1 MNARH
6 KYNKQERIGRL
17 NTLVTIQ
24 SYTETVNAF
33 GERAETWTTLA
44 TVWAN
49 VDDRLSQSSEA
60 AESGQE
66 TIRQRVDFTI
76 RNLSTVNE
84 RNRVSA
90 GNKIY
95 DIESIMTS
103 DDNQFMTLQT
113 RRVK

>member
-1 MNARH
+1 MNARFKH
-6 KYNKQERIGRL
+6 NKSERIGRL

-24 SYTETVNAF
+24 SYTETVNTF
-33 GERAETWTTLA
+33 GERVQTWTTLA

-49 VDDRLSQSSEA
+49 VDDRLSQSSEV

-84 RNRVSA
+84 RNRVNA
-90 GNKIY
+90 GNKLY

-103 DDNQFMTLQT
+103 DDKQYMTLQT

>member
-1 MNARH
+1 MNARFKH
-6 KYNKQERIGRL
+6 NKSERIGRL
-17 NTLVTIQ
+17 NTLVVLET
-24 SYTETVNAF
+24 YTETVNTY
-33 GERAETWTTLA
+33 GERVEAWTTLA

-49 VDDRLSQSSEA
+49 ADHKLQATDEVP
-60 AESGQE
+60 ESGQE

-84 RNRVSA
+84 GSRVNA
-90 GNKIY
+90 GNKLY

-103 DDNQFMTLQT
+103 DDNQYMTLQT